1 MCICYSVSSIHLTTN
16 FYLRDGLFGNLVP
29 RGQTLGNNVLT
40 IEFDKDLIDL
50 IIRLANMSVG
60 TSWFLLSVLIA
71 LLVTFSLALCLF
83 LDQITDLI
91 SPLYEI
97 GIITC
102 GRGGKWDQ
110 ER

>member
-50 IIRLANMSVG
+50 YYKASQHVCRHFVVPAV
-60 TSWFLLSVLIA
+60 
-71 LLVTFSLALCLF
+71 
-83 LDQITDLI
+83 
-91 SPLYEI
+91 SPHSSTGHI
-97 GIITC
+97 
-102 GRGGKWDQ
+102 
-110 ER
+110 